1 MRKTKK
7 TEEEYKVDL
16 QKTVHELSGVKEQ
29 LVLSKEDK
37 ERMNKHIEK
46 LTSDLKVYL
55 IFYLFNKNK
64 QTFWKTDSRFEGT
77 FTYLFI

>member
-1 MRKTKK
+1 
-7 TEEEYKVDL
+7 
-16 QKTVHELSGVKEQ
+16 
-29 LVLSKEDK
+29 
-37 ERMNKHIEK
+37 MNKHIEK

>member
-7 TEEEYKVDL
+7 TEEEYQVDL

-64 QTFWKTDSRFEGT
+64 QTF
-77 FTYLFI
+77 

>member
-1 MRKTKK
+1 MFLQSLQEEHNRTLENLRKTKK
-7 TEEEYKVDL
+7 TEEEYQVDL
-16 QKTVHELSGVKEQ
+16 QKTIHELSDVKEQ

-55 IFYLFNKNK
+55 IIYLVNKN
-64 QTFWKTDSRFEGT
+64 E
-77 FTYLFI
+77 

>member
-1 MRKTKK
+1 VIKTKK
-7 TEEEYKVDL
+7 TEEEYQVDL

-37 ERMNKHIEK
+37 ERMNKYIEK

-64 QTFWKTDSRFEGT
+64 QTF
-77 FTYLFI
+77 